1 MNQGH
6 EEEYTFCPD
15 CGALMKDGLCRS
27 CGFRE
32 GAAGVEAA
40 GPRDGE
46 PGGAAGAGGG
56 SGAISGDRPGDRPF
70 PRGLSRGRHMKKI
83 GDTPETGSLPAA
95 DRAMAQ
101 EAMAVRAVPEA
112 PEVPEATGRRGM
124 GPHGAGG
131 YGGPHG
137 AGNPHGAGGPG
148 GAGAPGGY
156 GPQGYGPGS
165 PDGPGGFRGYGP
177 YGYGPGGPR
186 PDRRGGG
193 NALAIVIIVMVTVLI
208 GLAMILFFLLVRD
221 SMSAA
226 RITENS
232 RQETAPFPEQGEG
245 EWYGRLPYE
254 YDMPEEA
261 APGSEETA
269 PGSEET
275 APEEAYI
282 PSAEDEY
289 YVTLANA
296 VRDDL
301 SYRVEWEEYDLRDE
315 ETGATASGRYPQ
327 LSGGNIPQLDQ
338 LNELIRSEATYFS
351 SLYEYYRGWQGESV
365 VYHAESIG
373 YVTYMDEEKISIVLQ
388 EDYEMDGQSSISL
401 YSINVDLISG
411 EIMNNGG
418 LIEYSPQLAERFR
431 DQSSRQN
438 GRVEAV
444 EMMDDEQLLDFLSD
458 ENTNI
463 VFYTPVGLEIGFN
476 YTTSD
481 STGWVT
487 ATIKDYA
494 GYVPKF

>member
-1 MNQGH
+1 M
-6 EEEYTFCPD
+6 
-15 CGALMKDGLCRS
+15 
-27 CGFRE
+27 
-32 GAAGVEAA
+32 
-40 GPRDGE
+40 
-46 PGGAAGAGGG
+46 
-56 SGAISGDRPGDRPF
+56 
-70 PRGLSRGRHMKKI
+70 
-83 GDTPETGSLPAA
+83 
-95 DRAMAQ
+95 
-101 EAMAVRAVPEA
+101 
-112 PEVPEATGRRGM
+112 
-124 GPHGAGG
+124 
-131 YGGPHG
+131 
-137 AGNPHGAGGPG
+137 
-148 GAGAPGGY
+148 
-156 GPQGYGPGS
+156 
-165 PDGPGGFRGYGP
+165 
-177 YGYGPGGPR
+177 
-186 PDRRGGG
+186 
-193 NALAIVIIVMVTVLI
+193 IIVMITVLI

-232 RQETAPFPEQGEG
+232 RQEAAPFPEQGEG

-282 PSAEDEY
+282 PSADDEY

-327 LSGGNIPQLDQ
+327 LSGGNIPQMDQ

-351 SLYEYYRGWQGESV
+351 NLYEYYRGWQGENV
-365 VYHAESIG
+365 VYRAESIG
-373 YVTYMDEEKISIVLQ
+373 YVTYMDEERISIVL
-388 EDYEMDGQSSISL
+388 EESYEMDGQSRISL
-401 YSINVDLISG
+401 YSINVDLLSG
-411 EIMNNGG
+411 EVMDNGG
-418 LIEYSPQLAERFR
+418 LIEYGPQLAERFR

-438 GRVEAV
+438 GYVEAV
-444 EMMDDEQLLDFLSD
+444 ENMNDEQLLDFLSD

-476 YTTSD
+476 YTTND

-487 ATIKDYA
+487 ATIKDYDR
-494 GYVPKF
+494 YVPKV

>member
-1 MNQGH
+1 MNQGY

-32 GAAGVEAA
+32 GTAGTKDAGAGTAGPEGVGPEDAGVENAGPGAA
-40 GPRDGE
+40 GPESTGAGTAG
-46 PGGAAGAGGG
+46 PGYGPQGYGFGGAGG
-56 SGAISGDRPGDRPF
+56 
-70 PRGLSRGRHMKKI
+70 
-83 GDTPETGSLPAA
+83 
-95 DRAMAQ
+95 
-101 EAMAVRAVPEA
+101 
-112 PEVPEATGRRGM
+112 
-124 GPHGAGG
+124 AGG
-131 YGGPHG
+131 
-137 AGNPHGAGGPG
+137 
-148 GAGAPGGY
+148 PGGY
-156 GPQGYGPGS
+156 GPQGYGRGGAGGSGSYGPQSYGPG
-165 PDGPGGFRGYGP
+165 GPGGFGSYGP
-177 YGYGPGGPR
+177 QGYGPGGPQQG
-186 PDRRGGG
+186 RREGEKT
-193 NALAIVIIVMVTVLI
+193 LAIVIIVMITVLI

-221 SMSAA
+221 SMNAA

-232 RQETAPFPEQGEG
+232 WQEAVPFPEQGEG

-254 YDMPEEA
+254 YDVPEE
-261 APGSEETA
+261 TV

-282 PSAEDEY
+282 PSADDEY

-296 VRDDL
+296 VREDL

-327 LSGGNIPQLDQ
+327 LSGGNIPQMDQ

-351 SLYEYYRGWQGESV
+351 NLYEYYRGWQGENV
-365 VYHAESIG
+365 VYRAESIG
-373 YVTYMDEEKISIVLQ
+373 YVTYMDEERISIVL
-388 EDYEMDGQSSISL
+388 EESYEMDGQSRISL
-401 YSINVDLISG
+401 YSINVDLLSG
-411 EIMNNGG
+411 EVMDNGG

-438 GRVEAV
+438 GYVEAV
-444 EMMDDEQLLDFLSD
+444 ENMNDEQLLDFLSD

-476 YTTSD
+476 YTTND

-487 ATIKDYA
+487 ATIKDYDR
-494 GYVPKF
+494 YVPKV